1 MKKNTLLLGAHIS
14 VAGGYHKAI
23 ERAISIGCTTVQI
36 FTKSNRQW
44 KAKPITD
51 QEADLFKTTFEASGL
66 HSVVVHASY
75 LINLA
80 SSNTHVRTQ
89 SVKALG
95 EELHRCHQLDIPY
108 LVLHPGSNSEVSREE
123 ALTLVADNL
132 NAVIRDLPS
141 TNTTMILLESMAGQ
155 GSTLCNTF
163 EELAF
168 VLKHITSKSR
178 VGVCVDTCHIFAAG
192 YDLRTHKT
200 YEETWKKFDTLV
212 GLKHL
217 KVIHCN
223 DSKKE
228 LGSRVDRHEV
238 IGKGC
243 LTDSSFALL
252 FNDERFFA
260 VPKILEIPK
269 EDLSTDLACMEHI
282 VTLLE
287 PKTKNKLTIMVGEKD
302 EGKKKVTE

>member
-14 VAGGYHKAI
+14 VAGGYHKTI
-23 ERAISIGCTTVQI
+23 ERALSIGCTTVQI

-44 KAKPITD
+44 RAKPITA
-51 QEADLFKTTFEASGL
+51 QEADLFKKTFEASGL
-66 HSVVVHASY
+66 HSVIVHASY

-80 SSNTHVRTQ
+80 SNTPHVRTQ
-89 SVKALG
+89 SIHALG
-95 EELHRCHQLDIPY
+95 EELHRCHQLNIPY
-108 LVLHPGSNSEVSREE
+108 LVLHPGSNSEVSRED
-123 ALTLVADNL
+123 ALTLIADNL
-132 NAVIRDLPS
+132 NAVIKDLPS
-141 TNTTMILLESMAGQ
+141 TQKTMILLESMAGQ

-168 VLKHITSKSR
+168 VLDRVSSKHHI
-178 VGVCVDTCHIFAAG
+178 GVCVDTCHIFAAG
-192 YDLRTHKT
+192 YDLRTKKT
-200 YEETWKKFDTLV
+200 YEETWKKFDALI
-212 GLKHL
+212 GLERL

-238 IGKGC
+238 IGKGL

-252 FNDERFFA
+252 FNDKRFFA
-260 VPKILEIPK
+260 IPKILEIPK
-269 EDLSTDLACMEHI
+269 EDLSTDLACMKHI

-287 PKTKNKLTIMVGEKD
+287 PETKNKLIIKVGEKE